1 MSNNT
6 DRPKHLRLRMI
17 GLRIENDAEYFQRMV
32 EEEKLEKA
40 RTHLLEIEEECEK
53 ARHEITKIQGA
64 VK

>member
-1 MSNNT
+1 
-6 DRPKHLRLRMI
+6 
-17 GLRIENDAEYFQRMV
+17 MV